1 MEKDTQA
8 LYHFLFACGGNW
20 RSTIYISCSSC
31 IRPGGSICDGY
42 LMAADPDGKPVIMEA
57 GRFCRLSGEYIDP
70 DKCRGRLD
78 RQAFEEI
85 FGRYLLW
92 ALPTA
97 SPCPL
102 RQLAPPD

>member
-1 MEKDTQA
+1 MTTCTQE

-20 RSTIYISCSSC
+20 RGTIHISCRSC
-31 IRPGGSICDGY
+31 TVHREGCEGY
-42 LMAADPDGKPVIMEA
+42 LLAADPEGRPVLMEV
-57 GRFCRLSGEYIDP
+57 GRFCRLSGERIDP
-70 DKCRGRLD
+70 AECRGQLD
-78 RQAFEEI
+78 RQAFEDI

-92 ALPTA
+92 ALPSA